1 MSEKL
6 TIKANYSGFIE
17 VCGNNNGTFTPF
29 DGEVEIVLSGTKSN
43 SLLSWLVRDID
54 TGRRIWL
61 IWAI

>member
-6 TIKANYSGFIE
+6 PIKAKCIANSGFIE

-43 SLLSWLVRDID
+43 SLPVMV
-54 TGRRIWL
+54 GEGY
-61 IWAI
+61 